1 MNKIL
6 VLILLAG
13 LFACGKNSDNSSK
26 SRIREPVSDS
36 GYFFLM
42 NEYRMKIG
50 LKALTYSDT
59 VEDLALEHSEWMAK
73 TSQFGH
79 MGWKERCRKLR
90 HDESA
95 VNCGEIVARG
105 QETAE
110 AVLESWLSS
119 PPHKK
124 SIENPDWTHT
134 GIGVSKSSDGRIY
147 WTQMFIR
154 IP

>member
-1 MNKIL
+1 MKFIFF
-6 VLILLAG
+6 LILFPG
-13 LFACGKNSDNSSK
+13 LFACGKSSDNSSK

-42 NEYRMKIG
+42 NEYRMKLG
-50 LKALTYSDT
+50 LKPLTYSDT
-59 VEDLALEHSEWMAK
+59 VEDLSLEHSEWMSE

-90 HDESA
+90 TEHEA
-95 VNCGEIVARG
+95 INCGEIVARG

-110 AVLESWLSS
+110 AVLEAWLSS
-119 PPHKK
+119 PAHKK
-124 SIENPDWTHT
+124 SIENPEWTHT
-134 GIGVSKSSDGRIY
+134 GIGVSKSSDGRMY
-147 WTQMFIR
+147 WTQMFIK